1 MFDIDKW
8 QEIWYTIRQNKLRT
22 FLTAFSVSWGIF
34 ILILLLGAGSGLL
47 NGAKHMFRDDA
58 TNSIWIHAG
67 TTSLPY
73 KGMKPGRSIQL
84 TNDDFELIKANI
96 PGVEYMT
103 ARYYLYGEKTVRYG
117 KKYASFN
124 IRGCHP
130 EHMYL
135 EKTTMVQGRFLNNMD
150 VEENRK
156 VLAVGTEVTRMLFPP
171 DEDPI
176 GKWVDVMNIPYK
188 IVGVFEDE
196 GNEGEAR
203 SIYIPISTAQTAY
216 GGGERVHALALTTGD
231 ATLEESQTMFA
242 EIKDLL
248 YERYNIAPEDK
259 RALRMFNFYESY
271 QRIMN
276 LFVGIEAFVW
286 VVGIGTII
294 AGIVGVSNIMLIVV
308 KERTK
313 EIGVRKALGATP
325 GSIISL
331 ILQEAI
337 IITLLAGYFGL
348 LAGVGLVEGL
358 RWVMQEFQI
367 DAGYF
372 RNPEIDFGTA
382 LTATALLVLAGAL
395 AGFFPARKA
404 AKVKPVEALR
414 DE

>member
-1 MFDIDKW
+1 MFDLDKW
-8 QEIWYTIRQNKLRT
+8 QEIWFTIRQNKLRT

-73 KGMKPGRSIQL
+73 NGMQPGRSIRL
-84 TNDDFELIKANI
+84 TNDDYELIKASV
-96 PGVEYMT
+96 PGVEFIT
-103 ARYYLYGEKTVRYG
+103 ARFYLYGEKTVRYG

-135 EKTTMVQGRFLNNMD
+135 EKTSIVDGRFIDNMD
-150 VEENRK
+150 VKESRK
-156 VLAVGTEVTRMLFPP
+156 VLTIGTEVAKMLFPP
-171 DEDPI
+171 GENPM
-176 GKWVDVMNIPYK
+176 GQWVDVAGIPYK
-188 IVGVFEDE
+188 VVGIFADE
-196 GNEGEAR
+196 GSDGEAR

-231 ATLEESQTMFA
+231 ATLEESQVMFDK
-242 EIKDLL
+242 IRDLL
-248 YERYNIAPEDK
+248 YEKHNIASADR

-276 LFVGIEAFVW
+276 LFVGIEIFIW

-325 GSIISL
+325 SSIISL

-337 IITLLAGYFGL
+337 IITMLAGYFGL
-348 LAGVGLVEGL
+348 LAGVGIVEGL
-358 RWVMQEFQI
+358 RWMMQEFQI

-372 RNPEIDFGTA
+372 RNPEIDFRTA
-382 LTATALLVLAGAL
+382 ITATALLVISGAL

>member
-1 MFDIDKW
+1 MFDLDKW
-8 QEIWYTIRQNKLRT
+8 QEIWFTIRQNKLRT

-34 ILILLLGAGSGLL
+34 ILIILLGAGSGLL

-73 KGMKPGRSIQL
+73 NGMQPGRAIRL
-84 TNDDFELIKANI
+84 TNDDYDLIKASV
-96 PGVEYMT
+96 PGVEFIT
-103 ARYYLYGEKTVRYG
+103 ARFYLFGEKTVRYG

-135 EKTTMVQGRFLNNMD
+135 EKTSISEGRFIDNMD
-150 VEENRK
+150 VEESRK
-156 VLAVGTEVTRMLFPP
+156 VLTIGTEVAKMLFPP
-171 DEDPI
+171 DVNPI
-176 GKWVDVMNIPYK
+176 GEWVDVTGIPYK
-188 IVGVFEDE
+188 VVGIFEDE
-196 GNEGEAR
+196 GSEGEAR

-231 ATLEESQTMFA
+231 VTLEASQAMFA
-242 EIKDLL
+242 KIRDLL
-248 YERYNIAPEDK
+248 HEKYHIAPDDR

-276 LFVGIEAFVW
+276 LFVGIEIFIW

-325 GSIISL
+325 GSIVSL

-348 LAGVGLVEGL
+348 IAGVGLVEGL

-372 RNPEIDFGTA
+372 RNPEIDFRTA
-382 LTATALLVLAGAL
+382 LTATALLVLSGAM